1 MLNINMPGIAM
12 FVLGGVV
19 AAIALLLKIPDAY
32 AMLTIGAVLIVAD
45 LIWRARSFG
54 ARGWLTGRAFG
65 GSLSVLPIWGVGVAV
80 IVINA
85 VQMLF

>member
-32 AMLTIGAVLIVAD
+32 GMLGVGGALVLAD
-45 LIWRARSFG
+45 VIWRARSFG
-54 ARGWLTGRAFG
+54 AHGWLTGRAYG

-80 IVINA
+80 IAINA
-85 VQMLF
+85 AQMLF